1 MKRIASDSMIVIWFL
16 LVLTGTLAAH
26 RTERKDTSKTKWP
39 THGWTNDSPAIVA
52 LDEKIL
58 AGLDADLASG
68 KYPLVDSFA
77 VVRCGSQ
84 VFDRNYSH
92 DYGTIYAKE
101 AHTRGPLNAHLT
113 GWYNYFDPAWHP
125 YFHGTDLHSMQSVT
139 KTVSSVI
146 MGIAVTRGDF
156 KTGLDTPL
164 LNYFD
169 EATVKNVDE
178 RKRRITLRN
187 VLTMSTGLDWHEDVP
202 DDDPRNDF
210 SLMESTDD
218 WVQYVIDK
226 PMAHEPGTVFNYSS
240 GVAELLAYVF
250 AKETGQDLENYGERY
265 LFVPLGM
272 DHFWKRTPLGLP
284 DTEGGLFL
292 SASDLAKIGY
302 LYLHNG
308 RWDGRQIVS
317 KDWVQHSLTPSTWKQ
332 PPQVSILEVLPPQ
345 SAGTSASEGKEIKT
359 IDPTMDATHRTGAW
373 MPDNRSVASSD
384 IRTGVPNLWAIPLFG
399 GGPEKQLTHFP
410 SGVIWTVDYS
420 PDGKLIAIVR
430 GTGTSDAV
438 VFTSPK

>member
-77 VVRCGSQ
+77 VVRCGSE

-164 LNYFD
+164 LKYFD
-169 EATVKNVDE
+169 EAKVKNVDE

-317 KDWVQHSLTPSTWKQ
+317 KDWVQHSLTPSIDVPRTLWGEDFKYGY
-332 PPQVSILEVLPPQ
+332 LWWLLPRTDRQ
-345 SAGTSASEGKEIKT
+345 GYVWEAAG
-359 IDPTMDATHRTGAW
+359 
-373 MPDNRSVASSD
+373 
-384 IRTGVPNLWAIPLFG
+384 LG
-399 GGPEKQLTHFP
+399 GQRLMVFPEE
-410 SGVIWTVDYS
+410 D
-420 PDGKLIAIVR
+420 LI
-430 GTGTSDAV
+430 V
-438 VFTSPK
+438 VFTAWGIPKNFESDHELVNRILPAVHPTACSTAQH